1 MSLVI
6 SYHFILFKHT
16 LNELLRFFLQI
27 VKKDIQEYTVPLHV
41 LSLHMDTT
49 VSRHVVVLMKNVI
62 MSLDVNIM
70 LEVCINLF
78 SLKIVSSHLDMF
90 SSRNKFNFIQYLQ
103 NIINQIIVSVHVPRL
118 LCLKNKQIVFWQFE
132 SDIIMIVLHSPWL
145 F

>member
-70 LEVCINLF
+70 LEVCIKLF

-103 NIINQIIVSVHVPRL
+103 NIINQIIVSVPVPRL